1 MVVVAGNSDG
11 KDGKG
16 PDSPDKCPII
26 QEWLKLEAVV
36 ERATKGQIVDASKKL
51 SRDTVAGNYEVLGP
65 LVSELGILA
74 FQTCW
79 KLYGNIKIIRSVKS
93 TNL

>member
-1 MVVVAGNSDG
+1 MVVVAGSSDG
-11 KDGKG
+11 TG

-36 ERATKGQIVDASKKL
+36 ERATKGQIVLANSKL
-51 SRDTVAGNYEVLGP
+51 SRDTVSENYELLGP

-74 FQTCW
+74 F
-79 KLYGNIKIIRSVKS
+79 KHVGNSMALSKSVKFP
-93 TNL
+93 NP